1 MGNGQKA
8 QHRRERMKENAPKAA
23 HSQLKIVSRK

>member
-8 QHRRERMKENAPKAA
+8 QHRRERMKETGAKTAK
-23 HSQLKIVSRK
+23 SQLKIVS